1 MSNKKDITIEKRE
14 FKIKNGEKFILE
26 YPSNF
31 EEIANKKLSQLQQD
45 YDKSIS
51 NNINPNNIQSINI
64 NSDNNYYQ
72 QIGETEN
79 INMEKNKEMKFE
91 PQEGFIEIKP
101 KNNSNINDN
110 KNDNKDKNDKNEND
124 DDEVNSDEFYE
135 VDEKDIQIK
144 NNKKINT
151 IFNNNN
157 KNEEI
162 KRNVSPVKDPEN
174 IKLSMK
180 KLNFKAPKWAENM
193 TDDDFIKIAKN
204 KIKK

>member
-1 MSNKKDITIEKRE
+1 M
-14 FKIKNGEKFILE
+14 
-26 YPSNF
+26 
-31 EEIANKKLSQLQQD
+31 KL
-45 YDKSIS
+45 
-51 NNINPNNIQSINI
+51 
-64 NSDNNYYQ
+64 
-72 QIGETEN
+72 
-79 INMEKNKEMKFE
+79 E

-101 KNNSNINDN
+101 KNNSNINNNKDDN
-110 KNDNKDKNDKNEND
+110 KDKNEND

-162 KRNVSPVKDPEN
+162 KRNVSPVKDREN
-174 IKLSMK
+174 VKLSMK

>member
-79 INMEKNKEMKFE
+79 INIEKNKEMKLE

-110 KNDNKDKNDKNEND
+110 KNDNKDKNEND

-135 VDEKDIQIK
+135 VDGKNIQFK
-144 NNKKINT
+144 NNKNINT
-151 IFNNNN
+151 ISNNNN

-162 KRNVSPVKDPEN
+162 KRNVSPVKDREN
-174 IKLSMK
+174 VKLSMK

>member
-79 INMEKNKEMKFE
+79 INIEKNKEMKLE

-144 NNKKINT
+144 NNKNINI
-151 IFNNNN
+151 IFNSNN